1 MAMRRQLTTEMYV
14 NGVRAGDRA
23 TIARAITLIESDAA
37 HHRPQAQE
45 VLSALLPFSGHSM
58 RIGITGV
65 PGVGKSSF
73 IETLGVRLGEAG
85 RQIAVLAVDPSSSR
99 THGSILGDKT
109 RMERL
114 SRMPNAYIRPSPT
127 GGALGGVA
135 RKTRESMLVCE
146 AAGFEIMLVETVGVG
161 QSETTVRAMT
171 DCFVLLALAGAG
183 DELQAIKKGVV
194 ELADLVVLTKADGEN
209 RTHAEAARAD
219 YLRALRYIAPAT
231 VGWQTHVLAC
241 SAHTGDG
248 IDRVWQSIEQFFAQ
262 GHERGTLLT
271 RRRSQTE
278 EWMQSLIAEELTR
291 RFYTNPAIA
300 ARMPE
305 LRAAVAAGQ
314 IPVTHA
320 VETLLSLI

>member
-1 MAMRRQLTTEMYV
+1 MAMRRQLSTEMYV
-14 NGVRAGDRA
+14 DGVRAGDRA
-23 TIARAITLIESDAA
+23 TLARAITLIESDAP

-45 VLSALLPFSGHSM
+45 VLSALLPASGQAM

-85 RQIAVLAVDPSSSR
+85 QQIAVLAVDPSSSR

-135 RKTRESMLVCE
+135 RKTRESMIVCE
-146 AAGFEIMLVETVGVG
+146 AAGFTTILVETVGVG

-209 RTHAEAARAD
+209 RARAEAARAD

-231 VGWQTHVLAC
+231 VGWQTQVLTC

-248 IDRVWQSIEQFFAQ
+248 IDRVWQSIEHFFAQ
-262 GHERGTLLT
+262 GHTQGSIEA

-278 EWMQSLIAEELTR
+278 EWLQSLIAEELTR
-291 RFYTNPAIA
+291 RFYSNPAIA

-314 IPVTHA
+314 LPVTRA